1 MGFLFP
7 GTVFDMCDMLGP
19 FCLDS
24 FMDENQDI
32 VSHLVFIQLL
42 HCSPVFPLGILPRF
56 AFPSLSYQTTEIV
69 GQVDRTLAKFPTDSR
84 PTQGP

>member
-7 GTVFDMCDMLGP
+7 GTVFEMCDMLGP

-32 VSHLVFIQLL
+32 VSHLVFIQLF
-42 HCSPVFPLGILPRF
+42 S
-56 AFPSLSYQTTEIV
+56 SQTTHVQPSI
-69 GQVDRTLAKFPTDSR
+69 PTWNTTEVRISQSFIPDNRNCGSS
-84 PTQGP
+84 